1 MSDSRFNI
9 EIVSAAR
16 REIKS
21 LSYSDVFMVKET
33 ISCLEMYPFPEGCR
47 KIQGYRESVYRVKTG
62 DRRYRIIYKVDTKM
76 KKVVILRVALR
87 KDVYKKLHNLIRRA

>member
-47 KIQGYRESVYRVKTG
+47 KIQG
-62 DRRYRIIYKVDTKM
+62 
-76 KKVVILRVALR
+76 
-87 KDVYKKLHNLIRRA
+87 